1 MPTLDIT
8 RAIAEH
14 LGTGW
19 RARVD
24 ESATTAAAH
33 LTGPNRQK
41 LAVTSGGT
49 PARGRVI
56 VTGDLGDLLYHVP
69 RTLPYVH
76 RITVDQHTPPDRI
89 ARDILRRL
97 LPDYEKAL
105 TAAWDRQQHSP
116 TNRSRRANPAAA
128 IAARLGASR
137 RRGETELQFGAVD
150 SGVRG
155 HASVRP
161 GERDGVFTVSVPHYR
176 TDEFARLLDAF
187 GRLH

>member
-19 RARVD
+19 RAYID
-24 ESATTAAAH
+24 ESAATADAH

-41 LAVTSGGT
+41 LTVTSGGT
-49 PARGRVI
+49 PAHGRVI
-56 VTGDLGDLLYHVP
+56 ITGDLGDLLIHVP
-69 RTLPYVH
+69 RALPRVH
-76 RITVDQHTPPDRI
+76 RITVDQHAPPQRI
-89 ARDILRRL
+89 AREILRRL

-116 TNRSRRANPAAA
+116 TRPSRRANPAAV

-137 RRGETELQFGAVD
+137 RRGETELHFGAVD

-155 HASVRP
+155 RASVRP
-161 GERDGVFTVSVPHYR
+161 GERDGVFTISVPHYR
-176 TDEFARLLDAF
+176 THEFARLLDAF